1 MAGILEGKVALV
13 TGGGSGIGRATAVI
27 MAREGARVAVSDLSK
42 DGIEAT
48 VGLINAGGGQGIAIA
63 GDVTSETDVANMV
76 ARTVS
81 AYGRLDCAYNNAG
94 ISSRADSPAGTR
106 LHEVTQTG
114 AARMFSVN
122 LMGVFLCLKHEIAQ
136 MLKQGGGGAIV
147 NTSSIAGLV
156 GLPTSSHYVAAK
168 HGVVGLTKTAALEY
182 AQDGIRVNC
191 VNPGY
196 IKTPMTDDIMKIPLR
211 GDHGQGA
218 DASPRQRGGN
228 RRSGGLDVLGQGIV
242 HDRRLACG
250 RRRIFRGLTV
260 DQVKLAPELAMHG
273 HDRAVDVADQ
283 AVAEHH
289 VGDFP
294 VAAAAHMRQR
304 RKRDHARGLAARLA
318 AQRLVG
324 DRAVSSDL
332 GSCGC
337 RHAGGIRP
345 TRLAMILSTMRFGSH
360 CVIRCRI
367 GSGAIM

>member
-13 TGGGSGIGRATAVI
+13 TGGGSGIGRATALA
-27 MAREGARVAVSDLSK
+27 MAREGARVAVSDVSK

-94 ISSRADSPAGTR
+94 ISSRADSPPGTR
-106 LHEVTQTG
+106 LHEVTQAG

-168 HGVVGLTKTAALEY
+168 HGVVGLTKTAAIEY

-196 IKTPMTDDIMKIPLR
+196 IKTPMTDDMMKTRYEEIMAKVP
-211 GDHGQGA
+211 
-218 DASPRQRGGN
+218 
-228 RRSGGLDVLGQGIV
+228 
-242 HDRRLACG
+242 
-250 RRRIFRGLTV
+250 
-260 DQVKLAPELAMHG
+260 MH
-273 HDRAVDVADQ
+273 R
-283 AVAEHH
+283 
-289 VGDFP
+289 
-294 VAAAAHMRQR
+294 
-304 RKRDHARGLAARLA
+304 
-318 AQRLVG
+318 
-324 DRAVSSDL
+324 L
-332 GSCGC
+332 GSAEEIAEAVVWMCSDKASFMTGAS
-337 RHAGGIRP
+337 HVVDGGFS
-345 TRLAMILSTMRFGSH
+345 A
-360 CVIRCRI
+360 
-367 GSGAIM
+367 A